1 MLLSNAFLV
10 ISLTLSASLES
21 GSAYSLFRR
30 TSSFFPR
37 DWEPEI
43 CNPDFEG
50 SALSVVGNH
59 GEWGAESIEPGSH
72 IIGTSTRGAEI
83 ANADFH
89 FTLTHNGET
98 PRRYVIQDVDHADLV
113 VGIVNNKLQ
122 LQNLNISDPTQIW
135 SVQCEFCD
143 SGFAGEDAYLAAYDC
158 TISSPTTEECVE
170 LGLNKTQPLTL
181 VPCSRRDEKQLFQ
194 FWTANA
200 TARGD

>member
-1 MLLSNAFLV
+1 MLLLSNAFLF
-10 ISLTLSASLES
+10 ISLTLSASLKS
-21 GSAYSLFRR
+21 GSAYPL
-30 TSSFFPR
+30 SFLLR

-59 GEWGAESIEPGSH
+59 GEWGAQYIKPGSH
-72 IIGTSTRGAEI
+72 VIGTSTRGAQV
-83 ANADFH
+83 ANPDFH

-98 PRRYVIQDVDHADLV
+98 PRRYVIQDVDNDIFV
-113 VGIVNNKLQ
+113 VGIVDNKLQ
-122 LQNLNISDPTQIW
+122 LQNLNISNPTQIW
-135 SVQCEFCD
+135 KVECEFCD

-158 TISSPTTEECVE
+158 AISSPTTEGCVQ

-181 VPCSRRDEKQLFQ
+181 VPCSRRDEKQSFQ

-200 TARGD
+200 TARGE

>member
-1 MLLSNAFLV
+1 MLLSNAFLL

-30 TSSFFPR
+30 TSSLFSR

-59 GEWGAESIEPGSH
+59 GEWGAESITPGSH

-98 PRRYVIQDVDHADLV
+98 PRRYVIQYVVLFVLRCGKVNLPMRRDVDHDNFV
-113 VGIVNNKLQ
+113 VGIVDNKLQ
-122 LQNLNISDPTQIW
+122 LQNLNISDP
-135 SVQCEFCD
+135 
-143 SGFAGEDAYLAAYDC
+143 
-158 TISSPTTEECVE
+158 
-170 LGLNKTQPLTL
+170 
-181 VPCSRRDEKQLFQ
+181 
-194 FWTANA
+194 
-200 TARGD
+200 